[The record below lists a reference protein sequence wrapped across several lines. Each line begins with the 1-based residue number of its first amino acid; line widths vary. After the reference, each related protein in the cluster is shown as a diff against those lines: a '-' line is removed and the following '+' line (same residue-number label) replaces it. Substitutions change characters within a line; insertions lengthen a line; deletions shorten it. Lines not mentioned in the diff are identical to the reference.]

1 MEQNSKADRM
11 YSEQNIAKQQI
22 DSFWPKPKWNLCCYH
37 YNFNLFWGFWDLF

>member
-22 DSFWPKPKWNLCCYH
+22 DSFWTKPKWNLFCYH
-37 YNFNLFWGFWDLF
+37 IILTYFEVFDLF